1 MGAYDNPQTVVDTQ
15 SGNIWAQTIANIG
28 KQTANVISKISER
41 QSSEIKAA
49 EKQRLA
55 DDKARAK
62 YKQEIVARVEQYG
75 GKSDSWYNMA
85 YNDIDQKFNFQA
97 DLKAAKTAEQREA
110 ASKGVALYDQ
120 RIRTSVGGIKALDEF
135 REIFAEDA
143 DLKHGVPGGSFTGDR
158 KAKSEWSRGIGE
170 NHFLKNALIGRAVGE
185 DGKLLPPV
193 EFYQTDDGI
202 IMGKLKGHADFNVIE
217 TINEPTVEI
226 EDLDNGPDGISA
238 LWKKSGFTDNQG
250 VIKPEYLGEKNMV
263 PTTGKDGLITQT
275 TTRQYKPEVLQALAT
290 QINTKAYGISDSVS
304 TRDGYN
310 DVNATFLEYGGRG
323 DLDKNADFT
332 LTDKGKE
339 DFAKVILQHAGPSLI
354 GTGELVESE
363 VVEGRL
369 TFDESKSNKT
379 TIREEQA
386 KFRDENKPPPK
397 LSEKQKEVQGRYE
410 NLFTQ
415 GNVFNMPKNK
425 SGVLMT
431 SGNIEIPKQD
441 TENYKAFANNL
452 SELGYKIESMS
463 EPVTTGTGR
472 NKKEEKVPAGYFIQ
486 SKAGSGSAD
495 SKAFVVEFNKP
506 ISGKDFYRELLTSTG
521 MPLSQVEEK
530 LKKLMSSFTAYD
542 KPSEKDLEKQ
552 KYDDKG
558 VDGSGNEFKPNL
570 PGT

>member
-1 MGAYDNPQTVVDTQ
+1 MGAYDNPQTAVDTQ
-15 SGNIWAQTIANIG
+15 SANIWAQTIANIG

-62 YKQEIVARVEQYG
+62 YKQEIIARVEQFG

-143 DLKHGVPGGSFTGDR
+143 DLKHGVAGGSFTGDR
-158 KAKSEWSRGIGE
+158 NSKDPWSKGIGE
-170 NHFLKNALIGRAVGE
+170 NNFLKNALIGRAVGE
-185 DGKLLPPV
+185 NGEILPPV

-238 LWKKSGFTDNQG
+238 LWKKSGFTNNQG
-250 VIKPEYLGEKNMV
+250 VIKPEYLGEGNMV
-263 PTTGKDGLITQT
+263 STTGKDGLITQT

-323 DLDKNADFT
+323 NLDKNADFT

-369 TFDESKSNKT
+369 TFDESKSNKKE
-379 TIREEQA
+379 IRREQA
-386 KFRDENKPPPK
+386 DFRKENKEKETGVTYSNMMKIVNAKPK
-397 LSEKQKEVQGRYE
+397 
-410 NLFTQ
+410 T
-415 GNVFNMPKNK
+415 
-425 SGVLMT
+425 
-431 SGNIEIPKQD
+431 
-441 TENYKAFANNL
+441 
-452 SELGYKIESMS
+452 
-463 EPVTTGTGR
+463 
-472 NKKEEKVPAGYFIQ
+472 
-486 SKAGSGSAD
+486 
-495 SKAFVVEFNKP
+495 
-506 ISGKDFYRELLTSTG
+506 
-521 MPLSQVEEK
+521 QVEEIESI
-530 LKKLMSSFTAYD
+530 LDPELQSISYNDDDQMVEIITQEEYE
-542 KPSEKDLEKQ
+542 EKDSDGNVQ
-552 KYDDKG
+552 KSFKPKSKFYYLGNGKAPKMDFLNSTIGNKAQWKRK
-558 VDGSGNEFKPNL
+558 VLSLFNSGNTERARDINTRYTNENINSKTKPIL
-570 PGT
+570 SGTPKKSKN